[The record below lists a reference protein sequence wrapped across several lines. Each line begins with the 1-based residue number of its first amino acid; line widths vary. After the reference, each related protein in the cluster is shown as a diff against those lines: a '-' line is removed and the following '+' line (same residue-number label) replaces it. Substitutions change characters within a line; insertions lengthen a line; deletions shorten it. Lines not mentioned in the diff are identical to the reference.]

1 MSGKANSSLTNR
13 GRKINF
19 CSDKIDSIAKTQLQQ
34 TLFFSMT
41 YSRYIL
47 ILKKGEPMKTLI
59 LLGLVMMQTEAITT
73 LVTSPL
79 PTIDTENMFN
89 AIYSFPEQVEQALQI
104 GKRITLTRS
113 YDDIDHILFAGM
125 GGSAM
130 AGDITKALVKEICKK
145 PITIIKNYTLPSW
158 ANERTL
164 VICVSYSGN
173 TEETLT
179 CFEQAHQ
186 RNLPIIGLC
195 TGGTL
200 LEKLLSSD
208 YDYIIVPGG
217 LQPRAALGY
226 LTIPLVYLLYKLNYV
241 DSNIIRELELVP
253 VHLKNYRETFA
264 AQDPKNPAY
273 LYAQNL
279 RQFMPVIFAEADTTD
294 CIAQRWAAQ
303 LAENSKMVSRTK
315 TLPELNHNEIVGW
328 YNNAHILKSSVVIWL
343 LDRSMHERNRKRV
356 DITKELLQGLPAVQ
370 LQFEGSGATWSHRL
384 FYLIYFGDWISYWCA
399 IAHET
404 DPTTIVAI
412 DTLKK
417 RMRD

>member
-1 MSGKANSSLTNR
+1 
-13 GRKINF
+13 
-19 CSDKIDSIAKTQLQQ
+19 
-34 TLFFSMT
+34 
-41 YSRYIL
+41 
-47 ILKKGEPMKTLI
+47 MKTLI
-59 LLGLVMMQTEAITT
+59 LLGLFMTQVEAITT
-73 LVTSPL
+73 LISSPL
-79 PTIDTENMFN
+79 PEIDTENMFN
-89 AIYSFPEQVEQALQI
+89 AIYTFPEQVEQALHI

-113 YDDIDHILFAGM
+113 YDEIDHILFAGM

-130 AGDITKALVKEICKK
+130 AGDITKSLVKEICKK

-173 TEETLT
+173 TEETLS
-179 CFEQAHQ
+179 CFEEAHR

-200 LEKLLSSD
+200 LERLLSFD
-208 YDYIIVPGG
+208 YDYIMVPGG

-226 LTIPLVYLLYKLNYV
+226 LTIPLVYLLNRLNYV
-241 DSNIIRELELVP
+241 DNTIIRELELVP
-253 VHLKNYRETFA
+253 TLLKNYREIFM
-264 AQDPKNPAY
+264 AQEQKNPAY

-279 RQFMPVIFAEADTTD
+279 KQFMPVIFGEADTTD

-303 LAENSKMVSRTK
+303 LAENSKMISRTK
-315 TLPELNHNEIVGW
+315 TFPELNHNEIVGW
-328 YNNAHILKSSVVIWL
+328 HNNPHLLKGSVIIWL
-343 LDRSMHERNRKRV
+343 IDRSMHERNRKRV
-356 DITKELLQGLPAVQ
+356 DITRELLHGLPAVQ
-370 LQFEGSGATWSHRL
+370 LQFEGTGTTWSHRL
-384 FYLIYFGDWISYWCA
+384 FYLVYFGDWISYWCA

-404 DPTTIVAI
+404 DPTTILAI

>member
-1 MSGKANSSLTNR
+1 
-13 GRKINF
+13 
-19 CSDKIDSIAKTQLQQ
+19 
-34 TLFFSMT
+34 
-41 YSRYIL
+41 
-47 ILKKGEPMKTLI
+47 MKTLI
-59 LLGLVMMQTEAITT
+59 LLGLIMIQTEAITT
-73 LVTSPL
+73 IVHSPL
-79 PTIDTENMFN
+79 PDIDTENMFN
-89 AIYSFPEQVEQALQI
+89 AIYTFPEQLEQALHI

-113 YDDIDHILFAGM
+113 YDIDHILFAGM

-130 AGDITKALVKEICKK
+130 AADITKSLVKERCNK
-145 PITIIKNYTLPSW
+145 PITIIKNYAIPAW
-158 ANERTL
+158 ANEHTL

-179 CFEQAHQ
+179 CFDQAHQ

-226 LTIPLVYLLYKLNYV
+226 LTIPLVYLLHKLNV
-241 DSNIIRELELVP
+241 IDNTVIQELETLP
-253 VHLKNYRETFA
+253 AHLKNYRDIFA
-264 AQDPKNPAY
+264 AQEQKNPAY
-273 LYAQNL
+273 LYAENL
-279 RQFMPVIFAEADTTD
+279 KQCMPVIFAEAETTD

-328 YNNAHILKSSVVIWL
+328 KNNPHILKNSVVIWL
-343 LDRSMHERNRKRV
+343 IDQSMHERNRKRV
-356 DITKELLQGLPAVQ
+356 EITKELLHGIPAIQ
-370 LQFEGSGATWSHRL
+370 LQFEGTGISWTQRL
-384 FYLIYFGDWISYWCA
+384 FYLVYFGDWISYWCA

-404 DPTTIVAI
+404 DPTTIMAI

-417 RMRD
+417 RMKD